1 MAIDI
6 SELSVSEL
14 RRVEDGSAILL
25 ALADLL
31 ESKGAL
37 VYADQVRNDARAVQ
51 LLTQDH
57 PSATDPA
64 GIASFAVPEHRSEI
78 LNKLR

>member
-6 SELSVSEL
+6 SEFSVSDL
-14 RRVEDGSAILL
+14 RCAEDGSAILL
-25 ALADLL
+25 ALGDLL

-37 VYADQVRNDARAVQ
+37 VYAGQVRNDARAVQ
-51 LLTQDH
+51 LLTQEH
-57 PSATDPA
+57 PHADDPA
-64 GIASFAVPEHRSEI
+64 RIKSFAVPEHRSEI